1 MQPRSATTPPFP
13 SDVPQFLKLY
23 AENVGK
29 WQQNYEKI
37 LRTQLNQLGMASA
50 PASTSSLGANPF
62 MQSAQEFTK
71 QMVDNQIEIWNFLV
85 KRLEKDQAFQTSLA
99 KCKTP
104 DDLVHLYTDFYS
116 KMFNDYAEEMKKL
129 TEPTLRI
136 WAESAEAMGKPG
148 NFPR

>member
-1 MQPRSATTPPFP
+1 MQPRSATTPHFP
-13 SDVPQFLKLY
+13 TDVPQFLKLY

-37 LRTQLNQLGMASA
+37 LQTQLNQLGMAPSA
-50 PASTSSLGANPF
+50 SNMPGMAANPF
-62 MQSAQEFTK
+62 MQGAQEFTK
-71 QMVDNQIEIWNFLV
+71 QIVDNQIEIWNFMV

-104 DDLVHLYTDFYS
+104 DDLMRLYTDFYS

-129 TEPTLRI
+129 TEPALRI
-136 WAESAEAMGKPG
+136 WAETAEAMAKPG
-148 NFPR
+148 QFGG